1 MKTTV
6 EIPDDL
12 FREARVY
19 AAQNGLHLREIVER
33 GVRMVVSAR
42 PEPPKQFRLRYV
54 TTHGEGLVCDDNW
67 SAIRSLIYDGQN
79 GDGQDGEG
87 QSGEGHGEVTG

>member
-12 FREARVY
+12 FQEAGVY
-19 AAQNGLHLREIVER
+19 AAQNGLDLRESEAR

-42 PEPPKQFRLRYV
+42 PEPPNQFRLRYV
-54 TTHGEGLVCDDNW
+54 TTQGEGLICDDNW
-67 SAIRSLIYDGQN
+67 SAIRSLIYDGQG
-79 GDGQDGEG
+79 GDG
-87 QSGEGHGEVTG
+87 HGGVTR

>member
-12 FREARVY
+12 FQEASVY
-19 AAQNGLHLREIVER
+19 AAQNGLHLWEIVER

-54 TTHGEGLVCDDNW
+54 TTQGEGLICDDNW
-67 SAIRSLIYDGQN
+67 SAIRSLIYDGQG
-79 GDGQDGEG
+79 GDG
-87 QSGEGHGEVTG
+87 HGGVTR